1 MENLGEVT
9 LKSFHFFGNEIT
21 YNPTMF
27 IMTWVVI
34 VIMAVFA
41 LLVRQSIKTI
51 PGPLQNVFEILHDF
65 LKEITYGTLGEE
77 DGKKHLP
84 FIITL
89 FMFVL
94 LANWI
99 GILPNL
105 FEMFGVIIA
114 FFHSFFSNQVELVGS
129 SLGSLRL
136 NIGTVPYSFLF
147 NFPAFEEPTKSVN
160 TDLALGLLVFFLVQ
174 IYGIRNKGFVTYL
187 RNFFDDPFPMKG
199 WLAFFFFLNP
209 FFYLNLIGVVAN
221 VVSHS
226 FRLFG
231 NIFGGSMIIVIV
243 SSLLKYFLV
252 PVGLFAYF
260 GLFAGLVQAFV
271 FTMLT
276 VTYLQQQQ

>member
-1 MENLGEVT
+1 MENLGVVN
-9 LKSFHFFGNEIT
+9 LNQFNLFGMEIT

-34 VIMAVFA
+34 FFMVVLA
-41 LLVRQSIKTI
+41 LLARKSMQTI
-51 PGPLQNVFEILHDF
+51 PGPLQNIFEILHDF
-65 LKEITYGTLGEE
+65 LKDITYGTLGEE

-84 FIITL
+84 FVVTL
-89 FMFVL
+89 FMFIL
-94 LANWI
+94 LSNWI

-105 FEMFGVIIA
+105 FKMIGAILA
-114 FFHSFFSNQVELVGS
+114 FFHSFFSSQVEIVGS

-147 NFPAFEEPTKSVN
+147 NFPSFEEPTKSVN

-174 IYGIRNKGFVTYL
+174 IYGIKNKGLVGYL

-209 FFYLNLIGVVAN
+209 FFYLNLIGVIAN

-243 SSLLKYFLV
+243 SSLLKHFLV